1 MCSRW
6 KRVQDL
12 SRFTVFDTEGQAGQI
27 RASVLLEQSSNGPKG
42 RARGA
47 VAAGLSRVHAL

>member
-1 MCSRW
+1 LIEKAKPDKS
-6 KRVQDL
+6 
-12 SRFTVFDTEGQAGQI
+12 QAG
-27 RASVLLEQSSNGPKG
+27 VLREQSSNGPKG

>member
-42 RARGA
+42 RVRGA